1 MRERRGTGAGLVAL
15 AVGLPLLVAA
25 IVMAVVFTGTG
36 VVGRSPLHRAVDR
49 YLEAVGGGG
58 TAPAAGPGSGCPDG
72 APDPADA
79 LRGLAPRFGH
89 HIVSSTESGDS
100 AAVNVDL
107 VPAGGERADGERADG
122 GPVAVLLELRRTGDR
137 WDVCAA
143 STGRMAIDPF

>member
-1 MRERRGTGAGLVAL
+1 MRERRRSGAGLVAL
-15 AVGLPLLVAA
+15 AVGLPLVVAA

-36 VVGRSPLHRAVDR
+36 VVGRSPLHRAVDQ

-58 TAPAAGPGSGCPDG
+58 PAPAATPPAAAGSGCPGG

-79 LRGLAPRFGH
+79 LRGIAPRFGH
-89 HIVSSTESGDS
+89 RIVSSTESGDS

-107 VPAGGERADGERADG
+107 VPAGGD
-122 GPVAVLLELRRTGDR
+122 PVAVLLELRRTGDR

>member
-1 MRERRGTGAGLVAL
+1 MRERRGAGAGLVAL

-36 VVGRSPLHRAVDR
+36 VVGRSPLHRTVDR

-89 HIVSSTESGDS
+89 RIVSSTESGGS
-100 AAVNVDL
+100 AAVNADL
-107 VPAGGERADGERADG
+107 VPAGGD
-122 GPVAVLLELRRTGDR
+122 PVAVLLELRRTGDR

>member
-1 MRERRGTGAGLVAL
+1 MRERRGAGAGLVAL

-58 TAPAAGPGSGCPDG
+58 AAPAAGPGSGCPDG

-107 VPAGGERADGERADG
+107 VPAGGDPAG
-122 GPVAVLLELRRTGDR
+122 GDPVAVLLELRRTGDR

-143 STGRMAIDPF
+143 SAGRMAVDPF

>member
-1 MRERRGTGAGLVAL
+1 MAL

-49 YLEAVGGGG
+49 YLETVGGGG
-58 TAPAAGPGSGCPDG
+58 AAPAAGPGSGCPGG

-107 VPAGGERADGERADG
+107 VPAGGD
-122 GPVAVLLELRRTGDR
+122 PVAVLLELRRTGDR

-143 STGRMAIDPF
+143 SAGRMAIDPF

>member
-1 MRERRGTGAGLVAL
+1 MRERRGAGAGLVAL

-49 YLEAVGGGG
+49 YLEALGGGG
-58 TAPAAGPGSGCPDG
+58 TARAAGPGSACPDG

-107 VPAGGERADGERADG
+107 VPVGGD
-122 GPVAVLLELRRTGDR
+122 PVAVLLELRRTGDR

>member
-1 MRERRGTGAGLVAL
+1 MAL

-49 YLEAVGGGG
+49 YLDAVGGGG
-58 TAPAAGPGSGCPDG
+58 TAPATGPGSACPDG

-79 LRGLAPRFGH
+79 LRRLAPRFGH

-107 VPAGGERADGERADG
+107 APAGGERAGSEPAG
-122 GPVAVLLELRRTGDR
+122 GDPVAVLLELRRTGDR

>member
-1 MRERRGTGAGLVAL
+1 MPRR
-15 AVGLPLLVAA
+15 
-25 IVMAVVFTGTG
+25 
-36 VVGRSPLHRAVDR
+36 R
-49 YLEAVGGGG
+49 
-58 TAPAAGPGSGCPDG
+58 PG
-72 APDPADA
+72 PADA

-107 VPAGGERADGERADG
+107 VPAGGERAGG